1 MKRICPNCSAATI
14 AIPDLLLG
22 DCVCRNCRSRVGVN
36 RAASMLFSLLV
47 VLVTVAT
54 AVMVFSLFGI
64 YAVVVWFVFPI
75 GAIGYLKAR
84 FCPLVAKQHP
94 TGHGRG

>member
-1 MKRICPNCSAATI
+1 MA
-14 AIPDLLLG
+14 
-22 DCVCRNCRSRVGVN
+22 
-36 RAASMLFSLLV
+36 FSLLMI
-47 VLVTVAT
+47 LVTVAT
-54 AVMVFSLFGI
+54 SIMVFSLFGI

-94 TGHGRG
+94 R